1 MNNNNP
7 LLNNI
12 NNTSTKNPALSD
24 VFNSL
29 KNGANPRDLLKN
41 VAGNNPLIA
50 SMLGQNMSMQ
60 QMAEQLCRQKG
71 IDPNQALSQ
80 IKNQY
85 GIK

>member
-1 MNNNNP
+1 MSNNP

-12 NNTSTKNPALSD
+12 YQQNTKNPALND
-24 VFNSL
+24 IFNSL
-29 KNGANPRDLLKN
+29 KNGVNPKELLKN
-41 VAGNNPLIA
+41 FAGNNPLLN
-50 SMLGQNMSMQ
+50 SMLNGNMSMQ

-80 IKNQY
+80 IKNQF

>member
-1 MNNNNP
+1 MSNNP

-12 NNTSTKNPALSD
+12 YQQNTKNPALND
-24 VFNSL
+24 IFNSL
-29 KNGANPRDLLKN
+29 KNGANPKELLKN
-41 VAGNNPLIA
+41 FAGNNPLLN
-50 SMLGQNMSMQ
+50 SMLNGNMSMQ
-60 QMAEQLCRQKG
+60 QMAEQLCQQKG

>member
-12 NNTSTKNPALSD
+12 NNTNTKNPALND

-41 VAGNNPLIA
+41 VAGNNPLLN
-50 SMLGQNMSMQ
+50 SMLNSNMSMQ
-60 QMAEQLCRQKG
+60 QMAEQVCRQKG
-71 IDPNQALSQ
+71 IDPNQALAQ

>member
-1 MNNNNP
+1 MSNNP

-12 NNTSTKNPALSD
+12 YQQNTKNPALND
-24 VFNSL
+24 IFNSL
-29 KNGANPRDLLKN
+29 KNGANPRDLLKK

-60 QMAEQLCRQKG
+60 QMAEQLCQQKG
-71 IDPNQALSQ
+71 IDINQALSQ
-80 IKNQY
+80 VQNQF